1 MSAYRRDFS
10 ETKYISFLVKDS
22 ELLEQYNEVWEKL
35 KIVLKSNLIV
45 NMHTMKN
52 I

>member
-22 ELLEQYNEVWEKL
+22 ELLEQYNEVWEK
-35 KIVLKSNLIV
+35 I
-45 NMHTMKN
+45 KN
-52 I
+52 SIKK

>member
-22 ELLEQYNEVWEKL
+22 ELLEQYNEVWEK
-35 KIVLKSNLIV
+35 I
-45 NMHTMKN
+45 KN
-52 I
+52 IIKK